1 MTDSLQATEA
11 PASLPTQDA
20 SQFESLAAKL
30 FNKKTS
36 STANKEE
43 IAIVFEQYKLLVDS
57 TERVYEK
64 RQSANSFFLTLNA
77 GLFTILGYLYGKDA
91 DTSLR
96 FMAYIL
102 PIFGIAIC
110 YYWARVIDSYKQL
123 NCGKFKVIE
132 LIETHL
138 PLTLFTAEWFAL
150 AKGEKPE
157 TYHPVTNLERR
168 IAIFFLITYV
178 CILLYVI
185 PFKEI
190 LLWLSSL

>member
-1 MTDSLQATEA
+1 MTDSLQAPAAKA
-11 PASLPTQDA
+11 PLPAQDS
-20 SQFESLAAKL
+20 SQVELLATKL
-30 FNKKTS
+30 FNKKNS

-43 IAIVFEQYKLLVDS
+43 ITIVLEQYKLLVDS
-57 TERVYEK
+57 TEKVYEK

-91 DTSLR
+91 DISLR

-132 LIETHL
+132 QIETHL
-138 PLTLFTAEWFAL
+138 PLALFTAEWFAL
-150 AKGEKPE
+150 AKGENPVI
-157 TYHPVTNLERR
+157 YHPVTNLERR

-178 CILLYVI
+178 FILLYVI